1 MPHPEIEKL
10 TKDSSKGQVSA
21 AISACVATEVR
32 GGKTQDEALGMCYGM
47 ARDKGAPVAAP
58 KQGGS

>member
-10 TKDSSKGQVSA
+10 TKASSSSQTKA
-21 AISACVATEVR
+21 AISACIATEVR
-32 GGKTQDEALGMCYGM
+32 GGRDQEQAIAMCMGM

-58 KQGGS
+58 KGGD